1 MRWLAAVADARDTS
15 LARSLATGV
24 QSMVTCSTWSRDE
37 THIYSGGFDG
47 SNLVV
52 WKVSVGLFWTCLGA
66 LLRRRADSAGVVLL
80 VNLPLACPTDLP
92 TCNAAHRR
100 AGSRG

>member
-1 MRWLAAVADARDTS
+1 MRWLGALADARDD
-15 LARSLATGV
+15 LIAMRV

-52 WKVSVGLFWTCLGA
+52 WEALGP
-66 LLRRRADSAGVVLL
+66 V
-80 VNLPLACPTDLP
+80 
-92 TCNAAHRR
+92 
-100 AGSRG
+100 